1 MKPVRVAIAGVGGR
15 MGRMLVE
22 AALEDP
28 GIELAAAFVRPGSE
42 WIGRD
47 AGDPIGRSTGV
58 LIGENPETAI
68 AAADCVIDFTRPG
81 VTVGLV
87 RVAQR
92 LGKSIV
98 IGTTGFDAEQ
108 RALIEQ
114 AAKEIPIVL
123 APNMAVGVNVVFRL
137 LEGAAAL
144 LGEGYDVEVIEA
156 HHRNKVDAPSG
167 TALEMGRI
175 LARVLGLDLEREA
188 VYGRQGTVGVRPSRQ
203 IGFSAIRGGDI
214 VGDHTVLFAGTGER
228 IEITHRSQSRM
239 PYAVGAMRAA
249 RFLQGR
255 VPGLYD
261 MRDVLG
267 LR

>member
-1 MKPVRVAIAGVGGR
+1 
-15 MGRMLVE
+15 
-22 AALEDP
+22 
-28 GIELAAAFVRPGSE
+28 
-42 WIGRD
+42 
-47 AGDPIGRSTGV
+47 
-58 LIGENPETAI
+58 
-68 AAADCVIDFTRPG
+68 
-81 VTVGLV
+81 
-87 RVAQR
+87 VAQR
-92 LGKSIV
+92 LGKSVV

-188 VYGRQGTVGVRPSRQ
+188 VYGRQGEVGVRPSRQ
-203 IGFSAIRGGDI
+203 IGFSTDPRRGVSWGTTPCSLP
-214 VGDHTVLFAGTGER
+214 VPVSASRSPTVR
-228 IEITHRSQSRM
+228 
-239 PYAVGAMRAA
+239 RAA
-249 RFLQGR
+249 CPMPWGPCVRRVSCRAPARSLRHARRAGLALKGAAIAAGRFSR
-255 VPGLYD
+255 
-261 MRDVLG
+261 
-267 LR
+267 